1 MKNDFIVAED
11 KKSLMQNTAANK
23 AAILNELKLNLAK
36 NTEALNAWRNC
47 LLEIKKI

>member
-11 KKSLMQNTAANK
+11 KKLLMENTDANK
-23 AAILNELKLNLAK
+23 AAILSELNLNLDK
-36 NTEALNAWRNC
+36 NTETLNAWRNC